1 MQLTRPKERCCH
13 ECGGDGKRSGRR
25 RPQTPTALGALGAL
39 YEHSVFTQ
47 GAVWRSNP
55 WISGRRARE
64 GARATDRPRGRAST
78 LCEVSLPDLVKGVKK
93 GAGGA
98 RSGGHAGHILLCDY
112 DPRASAAAGSV
123 GWMRVLV
130 EPSCRSVGS
139 STLPGN
145 DHRFGSWEH
154 RQPRTLGRAEHCRD
168 CRYLGARRTVSVPRE
183 SVESVATSLL
193 AL

>member
-1 MQLTRPKERCCH
+1 MATDSL
-13 ECGGDGKRSGRR
+13 GGDWRR
-25 RPQTPTALGALGAL
+25 FAA
-39 YEHSVFTQ
+39 
-47 GAVWRSNP
+47 
-55 WISGRRARE
+55 RRDI
-64 GARATDRPRGRAST
+64 GGHGST
-78 LCEVSLPDLVKGVKK
+78 LVSPKFSAAGVPSCQTRRSLPSCVDPVQSSLSRDLVKGVKK